1 MHVLCSGSAFVGA
14 LDDSSLPADHDGW
27 GEAVVVAV

>member
-14 LDDSSLPADHDGW
+14 LDDSLPADHDGW
-27 GEAVVVAV
+27 GEAVMAV